1 MHFLAGTLIVLA
13 IIYFMIVSPGFRA
26 FAIFLLAVC
35 GIGLWLIIDN
45 NQKQSAR
52 RQQEQAEAYR
62 RATTSIHIDDLA
74 LSNVTLS
81 KEAYG
86 GGWTMK
92 GVIANNST
100 FDLGLI
106 RFAVTIQD
114 CPQQCRTIG
123 EERVTTMN
131 GSGYSSYDRKPL
143 VPAGQT
149 RLFQTYSMKFENL
162 PPATASSWS
171 YKVIE
176 IQAVF

>member
-26 FAIFLLAVC
+26 FAIFLLVAC
-35 GIGLWLIIDN
+35 GIGVWLIIDN
-45 NQKQSAR
+45 GQKESALR
-52 RQQEQAEAYR
+52 RQQQAEEYR
-62 RATTSIHIDDLA
+62 RATTSIRLEDLA
-74 LSNVTLS
+74 LSNITLS
-81 KEAYG
+81 KNPYG
-86 GGWTMK
+86 GNWTMK
-92 GVIANNST
+92 GMIENNSK

-106 RFAVTIQD
+106 RFVVTIQD

-131 GSGYSSYDRKPL
+131 GSFSFDRKPL

-149 RLFQTYSMKFENL
+149 RLFETYGMKFENL
-162 PPATASSWS
+162 PPATASKWN